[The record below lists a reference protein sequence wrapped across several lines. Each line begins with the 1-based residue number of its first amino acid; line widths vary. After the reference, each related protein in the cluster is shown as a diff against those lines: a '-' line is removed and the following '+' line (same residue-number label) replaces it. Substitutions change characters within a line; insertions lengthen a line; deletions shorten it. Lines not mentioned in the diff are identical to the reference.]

1 MNNSM
6 INKAMTKNSLSIC
19 LVLLC
24 SMGQA
29 LSAEGAF
36 PKPAD
41 HLINRDT
48 LEYLISK
55 NAAALGGK
63 RNVEAIRTIVRV
75 RGSGNT
81 ITVQQF
87 KPYRGAAVFVIDT
100 VKWKIRY
107 AEGANA
113 EYYWEQHDA
122 DSPRRIVKGRPD
134 TAIWQ
139 TRQNPAN
146 LFLPLYKMRQQ
157 GHKIEYAGREMVEGI
172 NYYLLE
178 TTLSNGSTGLW
189 YLNPNSF
196 QIERNRGFRRHH
208 AYQPNVRHIETVW
221 KDFRNINN
229 VVIPFIEQERDMDS
243 GEVLSGGKPSMS
255 IEFNIPVDENDLSLN
270 GSPDKWINY
279 LKNVLAKHN
288 ENKNPR

>member
-1 MNNSM
+1 M
-6 INKAMTKNSLSIC
+6 
-19 LVLLC
+19 VLLC
-24 SMGQA
+24 SLGEAFRPQ
-29 LSAEGAF
+29 GASL
-36 PKPAD
+36 KPPGL
-41 HLINRDT
+41 LINQDT

-55 NAAALGGK
+55 NAGALGGK
-63 RNVEAIRTIVRV
+63 RNVEAIRSIVRV

-81 ITVQQF
+81 ITIQQF
-87 KPYRGAAVFVIDT
+87 KPYRGIAVFVIDT
-100 VKWKIRY
+100 VNWKIRY

-113 EYYWEQHDA
+113 EYYWEQHGA
-122 DSPRRIVKGRPD
+122 DSARQIVKGRPD

-139 TRQNPAN
+139 TRQNPEN
-146 LFLPLYKMRQQ
+146 LFLPFYKMRQQ
-157 GHKIEYAGREMVEGI
+157 GHKIEYSGREMVEEI
-172 NYYLLE
+172 NYYLLT
-178 TTLSNGSTGLW
+178 TTLSNGSTSLW

-255 IEFNIPVDENDLSLN
+255 VEFDIPIDESDLSLN

-279 LKNVLAKHN
+279 LKNVLAKKN